1 MRDLLFEIGTEELPA
16 SFQQPALAQLRENF
30 IKKAAALNLGH
41 GEVVCL
47 GTPRRLALIVHNLVQ
62 TQEDCREEL
71 LGPSKIAAFDTDGK
85 PTRAAEGFAR
95 SKGVEVADLQVVE
108 TPKGEYL
115 MLVRE
120 VAGRPTVDLLSELLH
135 GLILE
140 MTFAKSMRWGN
151 NLHPFARPIQ
161 WLTVL
166 FGEEVIALDHEGI
179 VSSSLSR
186 GHRFMANYDIT
197 IENAASYERQ
207 LAEHFVMVDP
217 AKRRQA
223 VLVEIEQAVQLSSAN
238 TDCRVAIDEDLV
250 DTVTNLVEF
259 PCGVC
264 GSFAEKFLQLP
275 AEVLITSMREHQK
288 YFPVVDQQGTLLP
301 SFVAVNNTQVDD
313 PAVSRKG
320 HQRVLRARLE
330 DALFFFNGDRET
342 SLAKRRDQLG
352 GIVFQAKLGTM
363 LEKTERIVKL
373 TRMLCEI
380 LDPGLT
386 ETACRAALLCKAD
399 LLTNMVGEFPSL
411 QGVMGGA
418 YALHDGETPDVALA
432 IQEHYMP
439 KRAGA
444 ELPSSAAGA
453 LVGLADRL
461 DTLAGCF
468 GIGQIPTGAAD
479 PFGLRRLSL
488 AVLGIITGRGYR
500 LSLQEI
506 IHKALAL
513 YGEKVNGGSATVQAV
528 LAFIQARFVNDCLT
542 KGMDAQAVEA
552 VVTVSFDDVID
563 SLARIE
569 AFTAIR
575 SEEAFAVLAAS
586 YKRIGN
592 IIKDN
597 GETIVDKAYLR
608 EEAEQQLYATF
619 LKVRE
624 KVQALLAGHEYF
636 AALKAL
642 LEMKQPVDR
651 FFDDVMVMA
660 DDPIIRRNRLNL
672 LTAIGALILQ
682 IGDISRMQEN

>member
-30 IKKAAALNLGH
+30 IKRAAALNLGH

-62 TQEDCREEL
+62 TQKDCREEL

-259 PCGVC
+259 PCGIY

-363 LEKTERIVKL
+363 L
-373 TRMLCEI
+373 
-380 LDPGLT
+380 
-386 ETACRAALLCKAD
+386 
-399 LLTNMVGEFPSL
+399 
-411 QGVMGGA
+411 
-418 YALHDGETPDVALA
+418 
-432 IQEHYMP
+432 
-439 KRAGA
+439 
-444 ELPSSAAGA
+444 
-453 LVGLADRL
+453 
-461 DTLAGCF
+461 
-468 GIGQIPTGAAD
+468 
-479 PFGLRRLSL
+479 
-488 AVLGIITGRGYR
+488 
-500 LSLQEI
+500 
-506 IHKALAL
+506 
-513 YGEKVNGGSATVQAV
+513 
-528 LAFIQARFVNDCLT
+528 
-542 KGMDAQAVEA
+542 
-552 VVTVSFDDVID
+552 
-563 SLARIE
+563 
-569 AFTAIR
+569 
-575 SEEAFAVLAAS
+575 
-586 YKRIGN
+586 
-592 IIKDN
+592 
-597 GETIVDKAYLR
+597 
-608 EEAEQQLYATF
+608 
-619 LKVRE
+619 
-624 KVQALLAGHEYF
+624 
-636 AALKAL
+636 
-642 LEMKQPVDR
+642 
-651 FFDDVMVMA
+651 
-660 DDPIIRRNRLNL
+660 
-672 LTAIGALILQ
+672 
-682 IGDISRMQEN
+682 